1 MEINYFVLWASF
13 LTAFVLALIFTPL
26 AIWLAPKIGAM
37 DIPKDERRVHS
48 RPIPR
53 FGGMAIFIGIMAAT
67 LIFIMPK
74 FIPGKSIE
82 GILIGGALV
91 YIFGVV
97 DDLFDISPKFK
108 FLGQILCAC
117 IVYAS
122 GIRLDFINDFLG
134 GEDLIMSNVV
144 AFFAT
149 VLWVVGITNA
159 INLVDGLDGLAA
171 GITAIASL
179 CIAYAG
185 YIHGHYVAA
194 TAMLTVA
201 GGALGF
207 LPYNFHPA
215 KIFMGDGG
223 SQFLGFCLATF
234 SLIQPVKS
242 ATVVSV
248 AIPAL
253 VLGLP
258 IFDTAFAILRRILR
272 KQSIVVADKEHLHHR
287 IMRAGFG
294 QRRSVMIMYCI
305 SGIMGVVAVE
315 YSREH
320 MMVDCLGLIA
330 IVVMLLYVLLSDTSN
345 KKVELHAVNI
355 KKEEDR
361 ESKEKK
367 HKKEEKNGSVKKE
380 NDKGNNAERD

>member
-1 MEINYFVLWASF
+1 MKYDYFILWGSF
-13 LTAFVLALIFTPL
+13 LTAFVLALILTPL

-48 RPIPR
+48 KPIPR
-53 FGGMAIFIGIMAAT
+53 FGGMAIFIGVLAST
-67 LIFIMPK
+67 LIFIMPA

-82 GILIGGALV
+82 GILIGGALI
-91 YIFGVV
+91 YLFGVL
-97 DDLFDISPKFK
+97 DDLKDINPIIK
-108 FLGQILCAC
+108 LAGQVVCAC

-122 GIRLDFINDFLG
+122 GVRLDFINDFLG
-134 GEDLIMSNVV
+134 GNDLIFGNVA
-144 AFFAT
+144 AFLVT
-149 VLWVVGITNA
+149 VVWIVGITNA
-159 INLVDGLDGLAA
+159 INLVDGLDGLAT
-171 GITAIASL
+171 GIAAIASL

-185 YIHGHYVAA
+185 FIHGHYVAA
-194 TAMLTVA
+194 TAMLAVA

-242 ATVVSV
+242 ATVVAV

-258 IFDTAFAILRRILR
+258 IFDTAFAILRRLIKR
-272 KQSIVVADKEHLHHR
+272 KSIVVADKEHLHHR

-315 YSREH
+315 YSRGLFVE
-320 MMVDCLGLIA
+320 CLGLLAIA
-330 IVVMLLYVLLSDTSN
+330 VMLLYVLLSDTSN
-345 KKVELHAVNI
+345 KRIEINAINI
-355 KKEEDR
+355 RKKEHKEKKTKKEE
-361 ESKEKK
+361 
-367 HKKEEKNGSVKKE
+367 
-380 NDKGNNAERD
+380 

>member
-1 MEINYFVLWASF
+1 MGEINYFVLWASF
-13 LTAFVLALIFTPL
+13 LTAFALSLILTPA
-26 AIWLAPKIGAM
+26 AIWLAPRIGAM
-37 DIPKDERRVHS
+37 DVPRDERRVHS
-48 RPIPR
+48 KPIPR
-53 FGGMAIFIGIMAAT
+53 FGGMAIFIGIMVAT
-67 LIFIMPK
+67 LIFIIPT
-74 FIPGKSIE
+74 FIPGKSVG
-82 GILIGGALV
+82 GILVGGALI
-91 YIFGVV
+91 YIFGVI
-97 DDLFDISPKFK
+97 DDLKDISPKLK
-108 FLGQILCAC
+108 LLGQIGAAC

-122 GIRLDFINDFLG
+122 GIRLSFVSGFLG
-134 GEDLIMSNVV
+134 GDNPVTV
-144 AFFAT
+144 AVTFLLT
-149 VLWVVGITNA
+149 VLWIVGIINA

-171 GITAIASL
+171 GIAAISSL

-185 YIHGHYVAA
+185 FIHGHYVAA

-234 SLIQPVKS
+234 SLIQPVKN
-242 ATVVSV
+242 ATIV
-248 AIPAL
+248 AVAVPAL

-258 IFDTAFAILRRILR
+258 IFDTIFAILRRLVR

-294 QRRSVMIMYCI
+294 QRRAVMLMYCI

-315 YSREH
+315 YSRDS
-320 MMVDCLGLIA
+320 MVECLGLLAIA
-330 IVVMLLYVLLSDTSN
+330 IMMLYVLLSDTSN
-345 KKVELHAVNI
+345 KKIELNAVNI
-355 KKEEDR
+355 KKE

-367 HKKEEKNGSVKKE
+367 HKKEE
-380 NDKGNNAERD
+380 

>member
-1 MEINYFVLWASF
+1 MEFNSFILWAAF
-13 LTAFVLALIFTPL
+13 LTAFALGILFTPL
-26 AIWLAPKIGAM
+26 AIWLAPRIGAM
-37 DIPKDERRVHS
+37 DIPKDDRRVHKK
-48 RPIPR
+48 PIPR
-53 FGGMAIFIGIMAAT
+53 FGGMAIFIGVMVSIC
-67 LIFIMPK
+67 IFVVPA
-74 FIPGKSIE
+74 FIPGKSME
-82 GILIGGALV
+82 GILIGGILI
-91 YIFGVV
+91 YGFGVL
-97 DDLFDISPKFK
+97 DDLKNLSPKLK
-108 FLGQILCAC
+108 FLAQFVCAV

-122 GIRLDFINDFLG
+122 GIRLDFISDFLG
-134 GEDLIMSNVV
+134 GGDLIFGSIASFLV
-144 AFFAT
+144 T
-149 VLWVVGITNA
+149 VLWIVGITNA

-171 GITAIASL
+171 GIAAIASL

-185 YIHGHYVAA
+185 YIRGHYVAA
-194 TAMLTVA
+194 TVMLAVA

-242 ATVVSV
+242 ATVVAV

-258 IFDTAFAILRRILR
+258 IFDTAFAILRRLVR

-315 YSREH
+315 YSRRY
-320 MMVDCLGLIA
+320 MVECLGLLAIA
-330 IVVMLLYVLLSDTSN
+330 VMLLYVLLSDTSN
-345 KKVELHAVNI
+345 KKIELHAVNI
-355 KKEEDR
+355 KKEE
-361 ESKEKK
+361 EKEKK
-367 HKKEEKNGSVKKE
+367 HRKEEWQKKS
-380 NDKGNNAERD
+380 

>member
-1 MEINYFVLWASF
+1 MEFNFFILWAAF
-13 LTAFVLALIFTPL
+13 LTSLVLALAFTPL

-37 DIPKDERRVHS
+37 DIPKDERRVHVK
-48 RPIPR
+48 PIPR
-53 FGGMAIFIGIMAAT
+53 FGGMAIFIGVMAST
-67 LIFIMPK
+67 LIFIMPA
-74 FIPGKSIE
+74 FIPGKTVE
-82 GILIGGALV
+82 GILIGGALI
-91 YIFGVV
+91 YLFGVI
-97 DDLFDISPKFK
+97 DDLRDINPKLK
-108 FLGQILCAC
+108 LLGQVVCAC

-134 GEDLIMSNVV
+134 GEDLLFSSVP
-144 AFFAT
+144 AFLVT
-149 VLWVVGITNA
+149 ILWIVGITNA
-159 INLVDGLDGLAA
+159 VNLVDGLDGLAA
-171 GITAIASL
+171 GIAAIASL

-194 TAMLTVA
+194 TAMLAVA

-242 ATVVSV
+242 ATVVAV

-258 IFDTAFAILRRILR
+258 IFDTAFAILRRIIR
-272 KQSIVVADKEHLHHR
+272 RQSIIVADKEHLHHR

-305 SGIMGVVAVE
+305 SGIMGVIAVL
-315 YSREH
+315 YSRGH
-320 MMVDCLGLIA
+320 MMVECLGLLA

-345 KKVELHAVNI
+345 KRIELNAVNI
-355 KKEEDR
+355 KKEE
-361 ESKEKK
+361 EKEK
-367 HKKEEKNGSVKKE
+367 NVKK
-380 NDKGNNAERD
+380 RI

>member
-1 MEINYFVLWASF
+1 MGTNYFALWASF
-13 LTAFVLALIFTPL
+13 LTAFVLAAAFTPL
-26 AIWLAPKIGAM
+26 AIWLAPKIGIM

-48 RPIPR
+48 KPIPL
-53 FGGMAIFIGIMAAT
+53 FGGMAIFVGVMASI

-82 GILIGGALV
+82 GILLGGLLIYV
-91 YIFGVV
+91 FGVL
-97 DDLFDISPKFK
+97 DDWREFSPKLK
-108 FLGQILCAC
+108 LLGQIVCAC

-122 GIRLDFINDFLG
+122 GIRLGFITNFLG
-134 GEDLIMSNVV
+134 GGDLIFGTIASFLV
-144 AFFAT
+144 T
-149 VLWVVGITNA
+149 VIWIVGITNA
-159 INLVDGLDGLAA
+159 VNLVDGLDGLAA
-171 GITAIASL
+171 GISAIASL

-185 YIHGHYVAA
+185 FIHGHYVAA
-194 TAMLTVA
+194 TAMLAVA

-215 KIFMGDGG
+215 KVFMGDGG

-242 ATVVSV
+242 ATVVAV

-258 IFDTAFAILRRILR
+258 IFDTAFAIVRRIIR
-272 KQSIVVADKEHLHHR
+272 RQSIVVADKEHLHHR

-294 QRRSVMIMYCI
+294 QRRSVMLMYCI

-315 YSREH
+315 YSRH
-320 MMVDCLGLIA
+320 YMVECLGLLAIA
-330 IVVMLLYVLLSDTSN
+330 VMLLYVLLSDTSN
-345 KKVELHAVNI
+345 KKIELHAVNI
-355 KKEEDR
+355 KKEEN
-361 ESKEKK
+361 KK
-367 HKKEEKNGSVKKE
+367 K
-380 NDKGNNAERD
+380 NDKQNNPKRN

>member
-13 LTAFVLALIFTPL
+13 LTALVLALIFTPL

-37 DIPKDERRVHS
+37 DIPKDDRRIHS
-48 RPIPR
+48 KPIPR
-53 FGGMAIFIGIMAAT
+53 FGGMAIFIGVMAST
-67 LIFIMPK
+67 LIFIMPA
-74 FIPGKSIE
+74 FLPGKSIE
-82 GILIGGALV
+82 GILIGGSLI
-91 YIFGVV
+91 YIFGIL
-97 DDLFDISPKFK
+97 DDLREFNPTIKFI
-108 FLGQILCAC
+108 GQLICAC

-122 GIRLDFINDFLG
+122 GIRLDFINNFLG
-134 GEDLIMSNVV
+134 GDDLIFGNIASFLVTIV
-144 AFFAT
+144 
-149 VLWVVGITNA
+149 WIVGITNA

-171 GITAIASL
+171 GIAAIASL

-185 YIHGHYVAA
+185 FIHGHYVAT
-194 TAMLTVA
+194 TAMLAVA

-242 ATVVSV
+242 ATVVAV

-258 IFDTAFAILRRILR
+258 IFDTAFAMLRRVI
-272 KQSIVVADKEHLHHR
+272 KGQSIVVADKEHLHHR

-315 YSREH
+315 YSRNL
-320 MMVDCLGLIA
+320 MVECLGLLAIA
-330 IVVMLLYVLLSDTSN
+330 VMLLYVLLSDTSN
-345 KKVELHAVNI
+345 KKIEIHAINI
-355 KKEEDR
+355 RKEENKAKKSKKEENN
-361 ESKEKK
+361 ESGNG
-367 HKKEEKNGSVKKE
+367 KEECQKKQP
-380 NDKGNNAERD
+380 

>member
-13 LTAFVLALIFTPL
+13 LAAFILALAFTPL
-26 AIWLAPKIGAM
+26 AIWLAPRIGAM
-37 DIPKDERRVHS
+37 DIPKDDRRVHS
-48 RPIPR
+48 KPIPR
-53 FGGMAIFIGIMAAT
+53 FGGMAMFIGIMASI
-67 LIFIMPK
+67 LIFIMPA

-82 GILIGGALV
+82 GILIGGAII
-91 YIFGVV
+91 YIFGVI
-97 DDLFDISPKFK
+97 DDMKNLSPKFK
-108 FLGQILCAC
+108 LLIQILCGC

-122 GIRLDFINDFLG
+122 GIRFNFIGFLG
-134 GEDLIMSNVV
+134 NSTPVTTAV
-144 AFFAT
+144 TFFLT
-149 VLWVVGITNA
+149 ILWIVGIINA

-171 GITAIASL
+171 GITAISSL

-194 TAMLTVA
+194 TAMLAVA

-242 ATVVSV
+242 ATIVSV
-248 AIPAL
+248 AVPAL

-258 IFDTAFAILRRILR
+258 IFDTAFAILRRLIR
-272 KQSIVVADKEHLHHR
+272 RQSIVVADKEHLHHR
-287 IMRAGFG
+287 IMKAGFG
-294 QRRSVMIMYCI
+294 QRRAVMLMYCI

-315 YSREH
+315 YSRGH
-320 MMVDCLGLIA
+320 MVDCFGLLAIA
-330 IVVMLLYVLLSDTSN
+330 VMMLYVLLSDTSN
-345 KKVELHAVNI
+345 KKIEIHAVNI
-355 KKEEDR
+355 RKEEN
-361 ESKEKK
+361 KEKK
-367 HKKEEKNGSVKKE
+367 SGKQNE
-380 NDKGNNAERD
+380 

>member
-1 MEINYFVLWASF
+1 MEVNYFVLWASF
-13 LTAFVLALIFTPL
+13 LTSFVLALLFTPL

-37 DIPKDERRVHS
+37 DIPKDERRVHCK
-48 RPIPR
+48 PIPR
-53 FGGMAIFIGIMAAT
+53 FGGMAMFIGIMAAT
-67 LIFIMPK
+67 LIFIMPA
-74 FIPGKSIE
+74 FIPDKNIG
-82 GILIGGALV
+82 GILIGGALI
-91 YIFGVV
+91 YLFGVI
-97 DDLFDISPKFK
+97 DDLRDISPKFK
-108 FLGQILCAC
+108 FLGQFICAC

-122 GIRLDFINDFLG
+122 GIRLEFVSRFLEG
-134 GEDLIMSNVV
+134 SDIDMSNVATFILPIFWIV
-144 AFFAT
+144 A
-149 VLWVVGITNA
+149 ITNA

-194 TAMLTVA
+194 TAMLTIA

-242 ATVVSV
+242 VTVVSV
-248 AIPAL
+248 AIPTL

-258 IFDTAFAILRRILR
+258 IFDTAFAILRRLLK

-305 SGIMGVVAVE
+305 SAIMGVVAVE
-315 YSREH
+315 YSREL
-320 MMVDCLGLIA
+320 MVDCLGLLA
-330 IVVMLLYVLLSDTSN
+330 IVIMLLYVLLSDTSN
-345 KKVELHAVNI
+345 KKVEINAVNI
-355 KKEEDR
+355 RKQEER
-361 ESKEKK
+361 ENKEKK
-367 HKKEEKNGSVKKE
+367 HRKEEHLNEKGSNSE
-380 NDKGNNAERD
+380 YDQ

>member
-1 MEINYFVLWASF
+1 VEINYFALWGSF
-13 LTAFVLALIFTPL
+13 LTAFAAAAIFTPV

-37 DIPKDERRVHS
+37 DVPKDERRVHD
-48 RPIPR
+48 RPMPR
-53 FGGMAIFIGIMAAT
+53 FGGMAIFIGVMLST
-67 LIFIMPK
+67 FIFIMPA
-74 FIPGKSIE
+74 FIPGKSM
-82 GILIGGALV
+82 GGLLIGGMLI
-91 YIFGVV
+91 YLFGVA
-97 DDLFDISPKFK
+97 DDLKNISPMLKL
-108 FLGQILCAC
+108 LGQIICGC

-122 GIRLDFINDFLG
+122 GIKLNFIDGFLG
-134 GEDLIMSNVV
+134 GGDLAFGNVPS
-144 AFFAT
+144 FIIT
-149 VLWVVGITNA
+149 VIWIVGITNA

-171 GITAIASL
+171 GIAAIASL

-185 YIHGHYVAA
+185 YTRGHYVAT
-194 TAMLTVA
+194 TAMLAIA

-215 KIFMGDGG
+215 KVFMGDSG

-242 ATVVSV
+242 ATVVAV

-258 IFDTAFAILRRILR
+258 IFDTAFAILRRVIKR
-272 KQSIVVADKEHLHHR
+272 QSIVVADKEHLHHR

-294 QRRSVMIMYCI
+294 HRRSVMIMYCI

-315 YSREH
+315 YSRGL
-320 MMVDCLGLIA
+320 MVECLGLLAIA
-330 IVVMLLYVLLSDTSN
+330 VMLLYVLLSDTSN
-345 KKVELHAVNI
+345 KKIEIHAINI
-355 KKEEDR
+355 RKE

-367 HKKEEKNGSVKKE
+367 SRKEECKTKNP
-380 NDKGNNAERD
+380 

>member
-1 MEINYFVLWASF
+1 MEFNYFILWASF
-13 LTAFVLALIFTPL
+13 LASFVLALAFTPL

-37 DIPKDERRVHS
+37 DIPKDERRVHVK
-48 RPIPR
+48 PIPR
-53 FGGMAIFIGIMAAT
+53 FGGMAIFIGVMAST
-67 LIFIMPK
+67 LIFIMPA
-74 FIPGKSIE
+74 FIPGKTVE
-82 GILIGGALV
+82 GILIGGALI
-91 YIFGVV
+91 YLFGVI
-97 DDLFDISPKFK
+97 DDLRDINPKLK
-108 FLGQILCAC
+108 FLGQVICAC

-134 GEDLIMSNVV
+134 GEDLLFSSVP
-144 AFFAT
+144 AFLIT
-149 VLWVVGITNA
+149 VLWIVGITNA
-159 INLVDGLDGLAA
+159 VNLVDGLDGLAA
-171 GITAIASL
+171 GIAAIASL

-185 YIHGHYVAA
+185 SIHGHYVAA
-194 TAMLTVA
+194 TAMLAVA

-242 ATVVSV
+242 ATVVAV

-258 IFDTAFAILRRILR
+258 IFDTAFAILRRMIR
-272 KQSIVVADKEHLHHR
+272 RQSIIVADKEHLHHR

-294 QRRSVMIMYCI
+294 QRRSVLIMYCI
-305 SGIMGVVAVE
+305 SGIMGVIAVL

-320 MMVDCLGLIA
+320 MMVECLGLLA

-345 KKVELHAVNI
+345 KRIELNAVNI
-355 KKEEDR
+355 KREE
-361 ESKEKK
+361 EKEKK
-367 HKKEEKNGSVKKE
+367 HKK
-380 NDKGNNAERD
+380 

>member
-1 MEINYFVLWASF
+1 
-13 LTAFVLALIFTPL
+13 
-26 AIWLAPKIGAM
+26 
-37 DIPKDERRVHS
+37 
-48 RPIPR
+48 
-53 FGGMAIFIGIMAAT
+53 MAIFIGVMAST
-67 LIFIMPK
+67 LIFIMPA
-74 FIPGKSIE
+74 FIPGKTVE
-82 GILIGGALV
+82 GILIGGALI
-91 YIFGVV
+91 YLFGVI
-97 DDLFDISPKFK
+97 DDLRDINPKLK
-108 FLGQILCAC
+108 LLGQVVCAC

-134 GEDLIMSNVV
+134 GEDLLFSSVP
-144 AFFAT
+144 AFLVT
-149 VLWVVGITNA
+149 ILWIVGITNA
-159 INLVDGLDGLAA
+159 VNLVDGLDGLAA
-171 GITAIASL
+171 GIAAIASL

-194 TAMLTVA
+194 TAMLAVA

-242 ATVVSV
+242 ATVVAV

-258 IFDTAFAILRRILR
+258 IFDTAFAILRRIIR
-272 KQSIVVADKEHLHHR
+272 RQSIIVADKEHLHHR

-305 SGIMGVVAVE
+305 SGIMGVIAVL
-315 YSREH
+315 YSRGH
-320 MMVDCLGLIA
+320 MMVECLGLLA

-345 KKVELHAVNI
+345 KRIELNAVNI
-355 KKEEDR
+355 KKEE
-361 ESKEKK
+361 EKEKK
-367 HKKEEKNGSVKKE
+367 HKK
-380 NDKGNNAERD
+380 

>member
-1 MEINYFVLWASF
+1 MEFNFFILWAAF
-13 LTAFVLALIFTPL
+13 LTSLVLALAFTPL

-37 DIPKDERRVHS
+37 DIPKDERRVHVK
-48 RPIPR
+48 PMPR
-53 FGGMAIFIGIMAAT
+53 FGGMAIFIGVMAST
-67 LIFIMPK
+67 LIFIMPA
-74 FIPGKSIE
+74 FIPGKTVE
-82 GILIGGALV
+82 GILIGGALI
-91 YIFGVV
+91 YLFGVI
-97 DDLFDISPKFK
+97 DDLRDINPKLK
-108 FLGQILCAC
+108 LLGQVVCAC

-134 GEDLIMSNVV
+134 GEDLLFSSVP
-144 AFFAT
+144 AFLVT
-149 VLWVVGITNA
+149 ILWIVGITNA
-159 INLVDGLDGLAA
+159 VNLVDGLDGLAA
-171 GITAIASL
+171 GIAAIASL

-194 TAMLTVA
+194 TAMLAVA

-242 ATVVSV
+242 ATVVAV

-258 IFDTAFAILRRILR
+258 IFDTAFAILRRIIR
-272 KQSIVVADKEHLHHR
+272 RQSIIVADKEHLHHR

-305 SGIMGVVAVE
+305 SGIMGVIAVL
-315 YSREH
+315 YSRGH
-320 MMVDCLGLIA
+320 MMVECLGLLA

-345 KKVELHAVNI
+345 KRIELNAVNI
-355 KKEEDR
+355 KKEE
-361 ESKEKK
+361 EKEKK
-367 HKKEEKNGSVKKE
+367 HKK
-380 NDKGNNAERD
+380 

>member
-1 MEINYFVLWASF
+1 MVNYFALWMSF
-13 LTAFVLALIFTPL
+13 LTAFVLAAAFTPL

-48 RPIPR
+48 KPIPR
-53 FGGMAIFIGIMAAT
+53 FGGMAIFIGVMAST
-67 LIFIMPK
+67 LVFIMPA
-74 FIPGKSIE
+74 FIPGKSVE
-82 GILIGGALV
+82 GILIGGALI
-91 YIFGVV
+91 YLFGAM
-97 DDLFDISPKFK
+97 DDLKEFSPRLK
-108 FLGQILCAC
+108 FLGQVVCAC

-122 GIRLDFINDFLG
+122 GIRLDFIANFLG
-134 GEDLIMSNVV
+134 GNDLIFGSF
-144 AFFAT
+144 ASFFVT
-149 VLWVVGITNA
+149 ILWIVGITNA
-159 INLVDGLDGLAA
+159 VNLVDGLDGLAA
-171 GITAIASL
+171 GIAAIASL

-185 YIHGHYVAA
+185 FIYGHYVAA

-215 KIFMGDGG
+215 KVFMGDGG

-242 ATVVSV
+242 ATVVAV

-258 IFDTAFAILRRILR
+258 IFDTAFAIVRRIIR
-272 KQSIVVADKEHLHHR
+272 RQSIVVADKEHLHHR

-294 QRRSVMIMYCI
+294 QRRAVMLMYCI

-315 YSREH
+315 YSRH
-320 MMVDCLGLIA
+320 QMVECLGLLAIA
-330 IVVMLLYVLLSDTSN
+330 VMLLYVLLSDTSN
-345 KKVELHAVNI
+345 KKIELHAVNI
-355 KKEEDR
+355 KKEE
-361 ESKEKK
+361 SKKK
-367 HKKEEKNGSVKKE
+367 
-380 NDKGNNAERD
+380 NDKRNNPKQTE

>member
-1 MEINYFVLWASF
+1 MEFNFFILWAAF
-13 LTAFVLALIFTPL
+13 LTSLVLALAFTPL

-37 DIPKDERRVHS
+37 DIPKDERRVHVK
-48 RPIPR
+48 PIPR
-53 FGGMAIFIGIMAAT
+53 FGGMAIFIGVMAST
-67 LIFIMPK
+67 LIFIMPA
-74 FIPGKSIE
+74 FIPGKTVE
-82 GILIGGALV
+82 GILIGGALI
-91 YIFGVV
+91 YLFGVI
-97 DDLFDISPKFK
+97 DDLRDINPKLK
-108 FLGQILCAC
+108 LLGQVVCAC

-134 GEDLIMSNVV
+134 GEDLLFSSVP
-144 AFFAT
+144 AFLVT
-149 VLWVVGITNA
+149 ILWIVGITNA
-159 INLVDGLDGLAA
+159 VNLVDGLDGLAA
-171 GITAIASL
+171 GIAAIASL

-194 TAMLTVA
+194 TAMLAVA

-242 ATVVSV
+242 ATVVAV

-258 IFDTAFAILRRILR
+258 IFDTAFAILRRIIR
-272 KQSIVVADKEHLHHR
+272 RQSIIVADKEHLHHR

-305 SGIMGVVAVE
+305 SGIMGVIAVL
-315 YSREH
+315 YSRGH
-320 MMVDCLGLIA
+320 MMVECLGLLA

-345 KKVELHAVNI
+345 KRIELNAVNI
-355 KKEEDR
+355 KKEE
-361 ESKEKK
+361 EKEKK
-367 HKKEEKNGSVKKE
+367 HKK
-380 NDKGNNAERD
+380 